1 MNNRLLK
8 HLAVV
13 AALAASSLS
22 VPVSNA
28 AVVVGSRA
36 QIVGGTIIDATGNVT
51 PQASEILGIGNAGPT
66 IDFQGYRG
74 YNKPNLL
81 GGYAVTFN
89 AIVNAPFAPFVVL
102 QLPAITISGAAE
114 PGPEQEATSF
124 LLRSWTITQMTPG
137 GFFTAI
143 GLGDITSTAT
153 STFLSAGRLQFSSQE
168 FTPSTSDIQSY
179 SATLTA
185 ITAIP
190 VPGAMWIFGSGLL
203 LMSAVTRRKSK

>member
-22 VPVSNA
+22 VPVANA
-28 AVVVGSRA
+28 AVVVGSQA

-74 YNKPNLL
+74 YNNPNLL

-89 AIVNAPFAPFVVL
+89 TIANAPFAPFVVL
-102 QLPAITISGAAE
+102 QLPAITIIGAE
-114 PGPEQEATSF
+114 PGPAQEATSF
-124 LLRSWTITQMTPG
+124 LLRSWTITQMTLG

-143 GLGDITSTAT
+143 GLGDITSTADG
-153 STFLSAGRLQFSSQE
+153 TFLSAGRLQFSSQE
-168 FTPSTSDIQSY
+168 FTPSTTDIQGY

-203 LMSAVTRRKSK
+203 LMSAVTRRKGK